1 MEKIVKT
8 ARQLVEKTGRRVVSV
23 APDEPVMTVLQ
34 AMADQDVNGVLVIDN
49 GQLLGIVTERD
60 YALKVELKGRTAKD
74 TRAHE
79 IMTKDVICASADDSC
94 ERCMEV
100 MHNEWVRHLPVIEQG
115 KVIGLL
121 FLRDVLEEVVAE
133 DEHLIKDLERERIES
148 GGNTGG
154 SY

>member
-8 ARQLVEKTGRRVVSV
+8 ARQLVEKTGRHVVSV
-23 APDEPVMTVLQ
+23 APDETVMTVLQ
-34 AMADQDVNGVLVIDN
+34 AMADRDVNGVLVIDK
-49 GQLLGIVTERD
+49 GQLVGIVTERD

-74 TRAHE
+74 TRAQE
-79 IMTKDVICASADDSC
+79 IMTQDVICASADDSC

-100 MHNEWVRHLPVIEQG
+100 MHKEWVRHLPVIEQG
-115 KVIGLL
+115 KVIGML
-121 FLRDVLEEVVAE
+121 FLRDVLKEVVAE
-133 DEHLIKDLERERIES
+133 DEHLIMDLERERIES